1 MASAEHVERTV
12 HDLMQRFQDLDPT
25 LRSSYS
31 LDRTVSC
38 TVTDLDQVWSGRLCD
53 EGLLDVSIDGA
64 DKAQV
69 RLAVSS
75 DDLVALAEGRL
86 SVASAF
92 ATGRLRV
99 QAAPLDL
106 LKLRTLL

>member
-1 MASAEHVERTV
+1 MATPEQVETTV
-12 HDLMQRFQDLDPT
+12 LGLVQRLQALDPE
-25 LRSSYS
+25 LRRRHA

-38 TVTDLDQVWSGRLCD
+38 RVTDLEQVWTGRLCD
-53 EGLLDVSIDGA
+53 EGLLDVSTEGA
-64 DKAQV
+64 ERAQV

-75 DDLVALAEGRL
+75 DDLVALADGRL

-99 QAAPLDL
+99 QAGPLDL